1 MTNDTSGQVTYEHP
15 LPWHGV
21 LRHILQIIKVSMQ
34 AGSAMSHT
42 WTAWTVA
49 VTVSLTPLKSSTKPL
64 KPCTSHMPE
73 LFILQ
78 TAQTTV
84 FDHAS
89 EPSCIT
95 HRGI

>member
-21 LRHILQIIKVSMQ
+21 LRHILQITKVSMQ

-64 KPCTSHMPE
+64 KPCTSQTPE
-73 LFILQ
+73 LYSPQIGQ
-78 TAQTTV
+78 PAAV
-84 FDHAS
+84 DHAS
-89 EPSCIT
+89 ENYCIT
-95 HRGI
+95 HKGI